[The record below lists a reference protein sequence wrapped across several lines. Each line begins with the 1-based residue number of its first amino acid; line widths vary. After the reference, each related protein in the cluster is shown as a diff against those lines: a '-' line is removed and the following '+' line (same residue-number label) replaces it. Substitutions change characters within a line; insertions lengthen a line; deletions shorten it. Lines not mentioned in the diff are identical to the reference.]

1 MAELVMRPDTRSTH
15 VWWAIWIEFEEIVAR
30 IDRDPNGVCKV
41 SPQGPHWSPMKR
53 IERLFDSPE
62 SAFRE
67 VELYFERR

>member
-1 MAELVMRPDTRSTH
+1 MAELVMRPDRGRTH
-15 VWWAIWIEFEEIVAR
+15 VWWVVWVELNEIVAR
-30 IDRDPNGVCKV
+30 IDREPNGASTV

-53 IERLFDSPE
+53 IERTFDSPE